1 MTLAFY
7 ASVAKVLKLEVRKF
21 CELSPTFVEVTGEKL
36 VAGREGV
43 GRGAWIGLREVFVI
57 KNWEKEVGS
66 SDYK

>member
-1 MTLAFY
+1 MWPSWFKFNNLGLALSINLAFY

-43 GRGAWIGLREVFVI
+43 GRGA
-57 KNWEKEVGS
+57 
-66 SDYK
+66 